1 MKASFSFIAVGKRGD
16 TPSYGE
22 KKGLEEKV
30 LLIVMDE
37 KEATDTAGPDK
48 KVSTPSASLAVD
60 KSQIP
65 RPYKCPLCTRAFYR
79 LEHQTRHIRTHT
91 GEKPH
96 ACTHPGCDKR
106 FSRSDELTR
115 HLRIHANDK
124 RNASGDNSDPAVDR
138 KDAAPARRRT
148 RGAPRGRG
156 AAKVGRPH
164 VTHDGAWPLADVKA
178 SSEVPQSSTLPPAPV
193 STYPPTMPM
202 RDGGEMSA
210 LASLATGELKE
221 LHRQERESKAYAM
234 RAAKYPHDELR
245 YVPQTAYDVPASL
258 GHTPLDERY
267 EHAAMYADR
276 YREMRYERDP
286 QHLYMPTPMIRASY
300 VGRNGSLPPSREAS
314 PGPTLPWTWSD
325 DPHGDY
331 ETAASFRPRVRS
343 NYVTPSGSPVLGPL
357 RDMSIFT
364 APNSPIPSRA
374 PSPVHT
380 RPVRPDL
387 PRVASQG
394 SLSTLHTEGPNHTP
408 GTSHHHGSLRFRTH
422 PYDAHA
428 RRSHYHFAPH
438 YTSAHPLSTL
448 GERSTTTSVP
458 GDPADD
464 LVKAPA
470 SPSAYGPPSSSH
482 LPSPM
487 LRSMR
492 ARWDVPPMPS
502 MHMRSH
508 LAHSAITRSAP
519 ASAANSPPGSPHL
532 RPVFPPVSHIAP
544 FPSPVSLETKAR
556 PPSRVP
562 SMPRMHDESQE
573 APSDRITLPPLGPSV
588 SGQKPTTLS

>member
-1 MKASFSFIAVGKRGD
+1 
-16 TPSYGE
+16 
-22 KKGLEEKV
+22 
-30 LLIVMDE
+30 MDE
-37 KEATDTAGPDK
+37 REETGAAGPDK
-48 KVSTPSASLAVD
+48 KVSTPSSSLAVD

-124 RNASGDNSDPAVDR
+124 RNAPGDGNDPALDR
-138 KDAAPARRRT
+138 KGAALPRRRT

-156 AAKVGRPH
+156 AAKAGRPH
-164 VTHDGAWPLADVKA
+164 VMHESEWSLPEAKA
-178 SSEVPQSSTLPPAPV
+178 SSDVAASSTMPPAPV
-193 STYPPTMPM
+193 PTYPSTVPM

-210 LASLATGELKE
+210 LASLASGELKE

-234 RAAKYPHDELR
+234 RAAKYPYDELR
-245 YVPQTAYDVPASL
+245 YAPQAAYDLPPSL
-258 GHTPLDERY
+258 GHVPLDERY
-267 EHAAMYADR
+267 DYPLTYADR
-276 YREMRYERDP
+276 YREMRYERDA
-286 QHLYMPTPMIRASY
+286 QHVYMPTQMMRASY
-300 VGRNGSLPPSREAS
+300 AGRYGSLPPSREAS
-314 PGPTLPWTWSD
+314 PGPTPPWTWTD
-325 DPHGDY
+325 DVHGDY
-331 ETAASFRPRVRS
+331 ESAASFRPRVRS

-364 APNSPIPSRA
+364 APNSPLPSRA
-374 PSPVHT
+374 GSPVHA

-408 GTSHHHGSLRFRTH
+408 SAPHHHGSMRFRAH
-422 PYDAHA
+422 PYDAHS
-428 RRSHYHFAPH
+428 RRPHYHFAPH
-438 YTSAHPLSTL
+438 YTPAHPLSTL

-458 GDPADD
+458 ADPADD
-464 LVKAPA
+464 LIKVPV
-470 SPSAYGPPSSSH
+470 SPSAYAPSSSSH
-482 LPSPM
+482 VPSPM
-487 LRSMR
+487 MRSTR
-492 ARWDVPPMPS
+492 ARWDAPPTPA

-532 RPVFPPVSHIAP
+532 RPVFPPVSQLAP
-544 FPSPVSLETKAR
+544 YSPASHDAKAR
-556 PPSRVP
+556 SSNRVL
-562 SMPRMHDESQE
+562 SMPRMHDEAHE
-573 APSDRITLPPLGPSV
+573 APADRITLPPLGPSV
-588 SGQKPTTLS
+588 SGQKPMTPS